1 MKIFNPYVQIFLLE
15 AKHLLLEKQCYGRC
29 ANQRSMLATVTETNL
44 NYNGSITIDKALLDA
59 VDILHYE
66 RVQVLNINNGARV
79 ETYVIEGERNS
90 GVICLNG
97 AAARW
102 AQPGDRVIIISYC
115 LMEDKDARDWKPKII
130 LVDGDNKLIKTLQS

>member
-1 MKIFNPYVQIFLLE
+1 MLREMCKSKI
-15 AKHLLLEKQCYGRC
+15 HG
-29 ANQRSMLATVTETNL
+29 ATVTETNL
-44 NYNGSITIDKALLDA
+44 EYNGSITIDKSLLDA

-66 RVQVLNINNGARV
+66 RVQVLNVNNGTRV

-115 LMEDKDARDWKPKII
+115 LINDKDAVGWKPKII
-130 LVDGDNKLIKTLQS
+130 LVDAKNKLLKNIPT

>member
-1 MKIFNPYVQIFLLE
+1 MLREMCKSKIH
-15 AKHLLLEKQCYGRC
+15 A
-29 ANQRSMLATVTETNL
+29 ATVTETNL
-44 NYNGSITIDKALLDA
+44 NYNGSITIDKSLLEA

-66 RVQVLNINNGARV
+66 RVQVLNVNNGTRV
-79 ETYVIEGERNS
+79 ETYVIEGEHNS

-115 LMEDKDARDWKPKII
+115 LVEDKEARSWKPKII
-130 LVDGDNKLIKTLQS
+130 LVDGNNKLTKILPS